1 MEGMSR
7 QGKINSYRDLIVWQK
22 AHELAKEI
30 INTDFQPSNRE
41 EVKIVKNQLIRS
53 SLSIPANIA
62 EGYGGHKGASYKNYL
77 IIARRSSTETD
88 YWIFLLYDLGYITE
102 EIYNKIKRTIDEI
115 NAMLT
120 AMINKLDN

>member
-1 MEGMSR
+1 MSR

-22 AHELAKEI
+22 AHALAKDI
-30 INTDFQPSNRE
+30 LSIDFQPLNKE
-41 EVKIVKNQLIRS
+41 EIKIVRNQLIRS

-77 IIARRSSTETD
+77 IIARRSSTESD
-88 YWIFLLYDLGYITE
+88 YWLFLLKDLSFISE
-102 EIYNKIKRTIDEI
+102 EIYNKLKQKIDEI

>member
-1 MEGMSR
+1 MGR

-22 AHELAKEI
+22 AHALAKDI
-30 INTDFQPSNRE
+30 LSIDFQPLNKE
-41 EVKIVKNQLIRS
+41 EIKIVRNQLIRS

-77 IIARRSSTETD
+77 IIARRSSTESD
-88 YWIFLLYDLGYITE
+88 YWLFLLKDLSFISE
-102 EIYNKIKRTIDEI
+102 EIYNKLKQKIDEI